1 MTFRHH
7 KPIPKGKV
15 VYSDNKMFKNLADVW
30 DVPKYKFMIFVV
42 DGKDFQIT
50 NKSKLVCEVRLE
62 RNIIGK
68 TSQERESNPKWA
80 GLFWCGFDDPD
91 MKTLIFEVFD
101 NKVCVGEA
109 RLALHK
115 IPKEALVDSWVPL
128 KPSNK
133 KHAPQQVYGQ
143 VHVRYVF
150 SAIPETRPVKPEDQ
164 IKMEYF
170 YTKNNTVFRP
180 GDLIAYSGTGLL
192 DTCNKLINNSEHSH
206 IGLVVSIPNKLNG
219 ADELFVMEMT
229 NNIDKMYDP
238 FSETNN
244 RSGLCLFRLTERLHF
259 FHGGL
264 ITHYPLKEPLEPIA
278 ITDLADSMK
287 RVHART
293 ENPQLSQTPAAQ
305 YIIRNFPFDA
315 KKHLRQFISLSS
327 AKYVSSALVH
337 IAVLEENDIPKTQP
351 EMTVEWM
358 KRQRCWAKPNLLR
371 MPAEALKAAVQT
383 MGRKGGLSKSAP
395 KVTEVLSTPYQET
408 GRKDSLAA
416 PPPVP
421 KKDADEPP
429 PPPPK
434 NVSVPD
440 LNLEVPS
447 IKIAEDEYAKESS
460 QAQRDLEARQRALE
474 EEQAL
479 LEKQLLATEEQLKAT
494 QARTPRALG
503 EGNSEEGSDNS
514 EVGDSNLLALA
525 TAGFDLNDVDL
536 AYLE

>member
-1 MTFRHH
+1 M
-7 KPIPKGKV
+7 
-15 VYSDNKMFKNLADVW
+15 W
-30 DVPKYKFMIFVV
+30 DVPKFKFMIFVV

-50 NKSKLVCEVRLE
+50 NKSKLICEVRLE

-68 TSQERESNPKWA
+68 TSHERESNPKWA
-80 GLFWCGFDDPD
+80 GLFWCGFDDPE

-128 KPSNK
+128 KPSSK
-133 KHAPQQVYGQ
+133 KNAPQQVYGQ

-150 SAIPETRPVKPEDQ
+150 SAIPETRPVKPEQQ

-170 YTKNNTVFRP
+170 YTKNNTAFRA

-229 NNIDKMYDP
+229 YNLDKMYDP

-244 RSGLCLFRLTERLHF
+244 RQGLCLFRLTERLHF
-259 FHGGL
+259 YHGGL
-264 ITHYPLKEPLEPIA
+264 ITHYPLREPLEAIP

-287 RVHART
+287 RVHNRT
-293 ENPQLSQTPAAQ
+293 ENPQLSQTPAVS
-305 YIIRNFPFDA
+305 YILRNFNIDG
-315 KKHLRQFISLSS
+315 KKHLKEFIALSG

-358 KRQRCWAKPNLLR
+358 KRQRCWGKPNLLR

-383 MGRKGGLSKSAP
+383 MGRKGGMNKP
-395 KVTEVLSTPYQET
+395 KVTEVLSAPYQET
-408 GRKDSLAA
+408 VRKNSVAA

-421 KKDADEPP
+421 SKESSSPP

-434 NVSVPD
+434 NTSVPTLD
-440 LNLEVPS
+440 LQVPS
-447 IKIAEDEYAKESS
+447 IRVGEDEVSREVLSASM
-460 QAQRDLEARQRALE
+460 DLDARSKALE

-479 LEKQLLATEEQLKAT
+479 LERQLAATEEQLLQT
-494 QARTPRALG
+494 QQRTPRMF
-503 EGNSEEGSDNS
+503 EDGNSAEGDDNS
-514 EVGDSNLLALA
+514 DVGDSNLLALA
-525 TAGFDLNDVDL
+525 TAGFDLGAIGNLFLSLFFCFIPL
-536 AYLE
+536 AYLLFSS